1 LQAAT
6 PAPRSRLRRG
16 WPSRSTHTAAASP
29 PAPAPTP
36 GAHRHLVE
44 PFLPL
49 CCVLNGVAALWG
61 TMARLGRADTVSC
74 GGRAQHAPRERDAP
88 GGPRLAARHLRP
100 AEEVGAAETSDDR
113 SCTLDRKHCPVEQAQ
128 TTGRFKLSCF
138 PISQCIKLSTNGC
151 ACSKCTEAEQYSIR
165 QSECIIYLERFYCAA
180 TEITPVPTEPS
191 PPPQNALIMS
201 GPGSLPTDLG
211 SGSAEE
217 MKITCARSPYQSAF
231 QITIFAAVPS
241 TPSTLKIRPSH

>member
-1 LQAAT
+1 VRTGTLW
-6 PAPRSRLRRG
+6 SRFCLCAVFSTAWLLSGEQWRG
-16 WPSRSTHTAAASP
+16 SGGLTLC
-29 PAPAPTP
+29 
-36 GAHRHLVE
+36 LV
-44 PFLPL
+44 
-49 CCVLNGVAALWG
+49 VAA
-61 TMARLGRADTVSC
+61 C
-74 GGRAQHAPRERDAP
+74 APRERDAP